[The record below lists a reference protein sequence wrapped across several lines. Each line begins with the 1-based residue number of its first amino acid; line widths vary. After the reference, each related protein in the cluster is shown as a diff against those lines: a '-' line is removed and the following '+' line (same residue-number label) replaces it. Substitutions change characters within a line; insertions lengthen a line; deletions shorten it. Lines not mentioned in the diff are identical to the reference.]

1 VIFLLL
7 PDLEIL
13 DLAGPL
19 QVLHEA
25 NNYGSDFAVSL
36 CAGSKTLHT
45 TERVLLG
52 ELQPLG
58 EVAAGDLV
66 IIPGVPFAS
75 LSKVDRATVK
85 WVRQAFDSGARLCS
99 ICTGAFVLGQAGL
112 LSGRQC
118 TTHWNRIEQL
128 QQRFPRAKV
137 VTNRLFVEDGPV
149 TTSAGMTAGID
160 LTLSIVEQYY
170 GPRQA
175 AAVAREMVVYI
186 RRDGSHKQD
195 SVYLDYRSHLNPGI
209 HRVQDIL
216 SSQPERRQTLRELA
230 SVGNMS
236 ERNLTRVFRQ
246 TTGISIGEYVAKLR
260 VELASSLLADPQLSL
275 EAIATRCGF
284 ESGRQL
290 RRTWKKVFGLPA
302 SQFRRPHRTSLSDDS
317 ANTGRSVLRGD
328 NANTRIHA

>member
-1 VIFLLL
+1 MQRVIFLLL

-25 NNYGSDFAVSL
+25 NGYGSDFDIRL
-36 CAGSKTLHT
+36 CAATRSVPT
-45 TERVLLG
+45 TERLMLG

-58 EVAAGDLV
+58 EVASGDLV

-75 LSKVDRATVK
+75 LGKVDRDTVN
-85 WVRQAFDSGARLCS
+85 WVKRTYESGAKLCT
-99 ICTGAFVLGQAGL
+99 ICTGAFVLGRAGL
-112 LSGRQC
+112 LDGRQC
-118 TTHWNRIEQL
+118 TTHWSRIEQL
-128 QQRFPRAKV
+128 QHEFPRARV
-137 VTNRLFVEDGPV
+137 VTNRLFVEDGPI

-160 LTLSIVEQYY
+160 LTLSIVERQN
-170 GPRQA
+170 GPRHA

-216 SSQPERRQTLRELA
+216 SGQPERRQTLRDLA

-275 EAIATRCGF
+275 EAIASRCGF

-290 RRTWKKVFGLPA
+290 RRTWKRVVGLPA
-302 SQFRRPHRTSLSDDS
+302 SQFRKIAP
-317 ANTGRSVLRGD
+317 
-328 NANTRIHA
+328 

>member
-1 VIFLLL
+1 MQQVIFLLL

-25 NNYGSDFAVSL
+25 NGYGSDFHIRL
-36 CAGSKTLHT
+36 CAATRTLTT
-45 TERVLLG
+45 TERLLLG
-52 ELQPLG
+52 ELQPLD
-58 EVAAGDLV
+58 EVASGDLV

-75 LSKVDRATVK
+75 LTKVDRATVN
-85 WVRQAFDSGARLCS
+85 WVKRAYENGARLCS

-112 LSGRQC
+112 LDGRQC
-118 TTHWNRIEQL
+118 TTHWSRIEKL
-128 QQRFPRAKV
+128 QQQFPRARV
-137 VTNRLFVEDGPV
+137 VTNRLFVEDGPI

-160 LTLSIVEQYY
+160 LTLSIVERQY

-216 SSQPERRQTLRELA
+216 SSQPERRQTLRDLA

-290 RRTWKKVFGLPA
+290 RRTWKKVIGLPA
-302 SQFRRPHRTSLSDDS
+302 SQFRKAAP
-317 ANTGRSVLRGD
+317 
-328 NANTRIHA
+328 

>member
-1 VIFLLL
+1 MQRVVFLLL

-25 NNYGSDFAVSL
+25 NGYGSDFDIQL
-36 CAGSKTLHT
+36 CSSSKTLLV

-52 ELQPLG
+52 DLQPLL
-58 EVAAGDLV
+58 EVAAADLV

-75 LSKVDRATVK
+75 LKKVDRATVD
-85 WVRQAFDSGARLCS
+85 WVKQAYDRDATICS
-99 ICTGAFVLGQAGL
+99 ICTGAFVLGRAGL
-112 LSGRQC
+112 LDGRQC
-118 TTHWNRIEQL
+118 TTHWNRIEEL
-128 QQRFPRAKV
+128 QRQFPRAKV
-137 VTNRLFVEDGPV
+137 VTNRLFVEDGPI

-160 LTLSIVEQYY
+160 LTLSIVEKQY

-186 RRDGSHKQD
+186 RRDGSHQQD
-195 SVYLDYRSHLNPGI
+195 SVYLDYRAHMNPGV
-209 HRVQDIL
+209 HRVQDLLI
-216 SSQPERRQTLRELA
+216 SQPERRQTLRELA

-275 EAIATRCGF
+275 EAIAGRCGF

-302 SQFRRPHRTSLSDDS
+302 SHFRRS
-317 ANTGRSVLRGD
+317 AP
-328 NANTRIHA
+328 